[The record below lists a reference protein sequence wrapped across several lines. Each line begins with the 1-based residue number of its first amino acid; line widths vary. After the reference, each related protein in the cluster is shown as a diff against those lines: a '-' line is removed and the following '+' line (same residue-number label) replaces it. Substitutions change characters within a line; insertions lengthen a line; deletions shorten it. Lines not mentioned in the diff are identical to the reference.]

1 MTQDQPTKKYPAS
14 TSEVA
19 KMLGLPSASDD
30 LPMSSFTS
38 HSDLPVA
45 NLPIVMPA
53 DPSAISKD
61 SQPAK
66 DPSVAGAVTHAQTG
80 AALPGLPTLE
90 QIKTQESAYVKLG
103 KQLLPYAAIFTV
115 GLFLYYF
122 FFSSLNLNINLNV
135 AGILGGNKTNQVEA
149 APQQSA
155 ILQLEQQDMAGYN
168 SWILGFYYD
177 VKDPKVID
185 PNTDNSGNGLTN
197 FEKYL
202 LNLNPKSYDTLGLG
216 LADSQDLANGISPTT
231 GDKLTDNQKN
241 IIAKYIDMEA
251 VNNRLALE
259 SLQNPEKVAGAA
271 TGNSSFNIRGA
282 QTVVGGAPANSN
294 STPNSNSAP
303 SSAPANPIN
312 SNSAPSVFTEGGQN
326 VPAAAVSGTPS
337 NNSVSINT
345 AVSGQLII
353 PNLKINVPI
362 IWSQDPS
369 GFETDLQSGVVHYPG
384 TAMPGETGTTYI
396 AGHSSN
402 YAWAK
407 GGYNQI
413 FSHLGNLTNDTA
425 FQITVTTTQGKQVVY
440 HYVVVRSGQY
450 SPTDPAQ
457 FQNTGQSLVALS
469 TCWPVGSTAKR
480 LVVFAQLV
488 SVDK

>member
-1 MTQDQPTKKYPAS
+1 MTQDSNTLKRYPAS

-19 KMLGLPSASDD
+19 KMLGLPVAAAD
-30 LPMSSFTS
+30 LPMGSFVS
-38 HSDLPVA
+38 HGDVPVA
-45 NLPIVMPA
+45 NLPIVAPVEA
-53 DPSAISKD
+53 AAIPPIV
-61 SQPAK
+61 QATK
-66 DPSVAGAVTHAQTG
+66 DPSPGAAAHAQTIP
-80 AALPGLPTLE
+80 AAAVIPTLE
-90 QIKTQESAYVKLG
+90 QIKAQEPAYVKWG

-122 FFSSLNLNINLNV
+122 FFSSLNLNLNLNV
-135 AGILGGNKTNQVEA
+135 AGMLGNQTEQVKA

-216 LADSQDLANGISPTT
+216 MADSQALAEGISPLT
-231 GDKLTDNQKN
+231 GDKLTDSQKN

-251 VNNRLALE
+251 VNNRLALYN
-259 SLQNPEKVAGAA
+259 LQNPSKVAGAA
-271 TGNSSFNIRGA
+271 TG
-282 QTVVGGAPANSN
+282 
-294 STPNSNSAP
+294 
-303 SSAPANPIN
+303 
-312 SNSAPSVFTEGGQN
+312 
-326 VPAAAVSGTPS
+326 SGTVYPRGS
-337 NNSVSINT
+337 EQPVSLNVAGTNTNNSVDINL
-345 AVSGQLII
+345 AVPGQLSI
-353 PNLKINVPI
+353 PDLKINVPI
-362 IWSQDPS
+362 IWSQDPAD
-369 GFETDLQSGVVHYPG
+369 FEKDLQSGIVHYPG
-384 TAMPGETGTTYI
+384 TAMPGQTGTTYI

-407 GGYNQI
+407 GNYNHI
-413 FSHLGNLTNDTA
+413 LDHLGDLPQDA
-425 FQITVTTTQGKQVVY
+425 SFQITVTTTAGKQITY
-440 HYVVVRSGQY
+440 HYVFVRSQTY
-450 SPTDPAQ
+450 SPTDQAQ
-457 FQNTGQSLVALS
+457 FANTGQSLVAIS

-480 LVVFAQLV
+480 LVVFGQLV